1 MSLPSL
7 ITTTLKKKNKETK
20 LVHSIRDQIYGER
33 GGSDKGH
40 QGERSNKQKDSK
52 AAIQPC
58 HRWRRGDMSLFTSLY
73 HTASKFMLSYIQSNK
88 KDCTLSSNKPLKL

>member
-1 MSLPSL
+1 MRLENYI
-7 ITTTLKKKNKETK
+7 ITFPNHNHIKKKNKETK

-58 HRWRRGDMSLFTSLY
+58 HRPRR
-73 HTASKFMLSYIQSNK
+73 
-88 KDCTLSSNKPLKL
+88 